1 MREFS
6 KQPTPPKIG
15 LWILQKIISKDIRY
29 SALGDFEEIFISI
42 AEEQNFFRAWLWY
55 WGQVIKSLPSFA
67 YDLIFW
73 NIIMFKSYLKIAY
86 RNLKKHKVYSLIN
99 ITGLAIGMVSCILI
113 LLWVQDE
120 LSYDRFHKNSADL
133 YRIESTENFANG
145 KKYHTQMSPVGL
157 APLLTEQIPEITH
170 ASRCTRFG
178 GIHLRYKDKIF
189 YENNIRAV
197 DPDFFQMFDFQMT
210 NGNANKLLSDS
221 YKIVL
226 TEKTAEKYFGNE
238 NPIGKVITIE
248 NKFDLTV
255 TGIIKEAPGNSS
267 IKFDALLR
275 FDFTKDQL
283 ERMPGGWGNA
293 ITTFAQL
300 QENSLVS
307 DVGEKITN
315 LVRSVSEKS
324 KSNYSLNPLTRIHLH
339 FTFGSNRSLG
349 YVRYVYIF
357 SVIAIFVLLIACIN
371 FMNLSTAR
379 SENRAKEIGM
389 RKVVGANRINI
400 ISQFLGE
407 SLLLA
412 FLALCVAV
420 VLIIILLPAFNSI
433 SGKNLEFSILGSQ
446 TFLIGVLS
454 ITIFTGLVSGSYPA
468 LFLSAFK
475 PVRVLHGSKIRI
487 SNRSPLRKTLVV
499 IQFAFSIFLI
509 IGTAVVYNQLNYMK
523 NRNLGFDKDNL
534 LCIRMTGETCQ
545 SYQTIKNELL
555 KVPGIMGIT
564 ASGRRPSITG
574 DTGRNINWDEK
585 DPSKHVKV
593 VFHTI
598 DYDYPK
604 HLKIEMAEG
613 RSYSKNFP
621 TDTTNAFVINEEL
634 AKLMGSDSPIGK
646 NFSIFW
652 MKGKIIGVMKNYN
665 HLPLHANIEPMV
677 FLLAPNP
684 YWLSTI
690 LVKIQPRN
698 IESTLKHIKKTWKK
712 IVPDYPFDYSFLD
725 EDYDRMYRVEK
736 RLGRLLNYFAILAV
750 LIACLG
756 LFGLASFTTEQ
767 RTKEIGIRK
776 TLGASVAKIVM
787 MLSSEFVKWV
797 ALANLIAWPF
807 AWFVL
812 NNWLNDFAYSTKLN
826 IEIFFLAGTIA
837 LVIALLTVSYQ
848 AYKAAVTNPVDALK
862 YE

>member
-1 MREFS
+1 MREFTKHPS
-6 KQPTPPKIG
+6 PPKVAE
-15 LWILQKIISKDIRY
+15 WILQKIICKDMRY
-29 SALGDFEEIFISI
+29 AALGDFEEIFISI
-42 AEEQNFFRAWLWY
+42 VEEQSHFRAWLWY
-55 WGQVIKSLPSFA
+55 WGQVIKSLPSFLF
-67 YDLIFW
+67 DLIFW
-73 NIIMFKSYLKIAY
+73 NFVMFKSYLKVAY
-86 RNLKKHKVYSLIN
+86 RNLKKRKVYSFIN
-99 ITGLAIGMVSCILI
+99 ITGLATGMASCFLI

-120 LSYDRFHKNSADL
+120 LSYDRFHTNSANL
-133 YRIESTENFANG
+133 YRIESTENFSEG

-157 APLLTEQIPEITH
+157 APLLSEQVPEVTH

-178 GIHLRYKDKIF
+178 GIHLRYKDNIY

-197 DPDFFQMFDFQMT
+197 DPDFFQMFDFQLIKGGP
-210 NGNANKLLSDS
+210 NNLLSDS

-226 TEKTAEKYFGNE
+226 TEKTAEKYFGDE

-248 NKFDLTV
+248 NKFDLFV

-267 IKFDALLR
+267 IKFDGLVR
-275 FDFTKDQL
+275 FDFTNDQL

-293 ITTFAQL
+293 ITTFVLL
-300 QENSLVS
+300 QENSPLS
-307 DVGEKITN
+307 DVGEKISN
-315 LVRSVSEKS
+315 LVHTFSEKS
-324 KSNYSLNPLTRIHLH
+324 KSDYSLNPLTRIHLH
-339 FTFGSNRSLG
+339 FTFGSDQSIG

-357 SVIAIFVLLIACIN
+357 STIAIFVLLIACIN

-389 RKVVGANRINI
+389 RKVVGANRKNI
-400 ISQFLGE
+400 IAQFFGE

-412 FLALCVAV
+412 LLALCIAV
-420 VLIIILLPAFNSI
+420 VLIIILLPVFNSI
-433 SGKNLEFSILGSQ
+433 SGKSLEFSVLGSR
-446 TFLIGVLS
+446 TFIIGIIA
-454 ITIFTGLVSGSYPA
+454 ITLFTGLVSGSYPA
-468 LFLSAFK
+468 LVLSTFK
-475 PVRVLHGSKIRI
+475 PVRVLQGSKVRI
-487 SNRSPLRKTLVV
+487 SKRSPLRKTLVV
-499 IQFAFSIFLI
+499 IQFALSIFLI

-534 LCIRMTGETCQ
+534 LCIRMTGETPL
-545 SYQTIKNELL
+545 SYPTIKNELIKHTNIL
-555 KVPGIMGIT
+555 GIT
-564 ASGRRPSITG
+564 ASGRKPSITG
-574 DTGRNINWDEK
+574 DTGRNINWDGK
-585 DPSKHVKV
+585 DPNKHVKV

-598 DYDYPK
+598 DYDYPE

-613 RSYSKNFP
+613 RSYSKKFP
-621 TDTTNAFVINEEL
+621 SDTSGAFVINEEL
-634 AKLMGSDSPIGK
+634 AKLMGPGSPIGK

-677 FLLAPNP
+677 FLHPPNP
-684 YWLSTI
+684 YWLSTV
-690 LVKIQPRN
+690 LVKIQPGN
-698 IESTLKHIKKTWKK
+698 IESTLEFIEKTWKK

-736 RLGRLLNYFAILAV
+736 RLGRLLNYFAFLAV

-776 TLGASVAKIVM
+776 TLGASAAKIVM
-787 MLSSEFVKWV
+787 MLSAEFVKWV
-797 ALANLIAWPF
+797 ALANLIAWPV
-807 AWFVL
+807 AWVITT
-812 NNWLNDFAYSTKLN
+812 NWLNDFAYSSKLRV
-826 IEIFFLAGTIA
+826 EIFFLAGILA
-837 LVIALLTVSYQ
+837 MFIALLTVSYQ